1 MKTNFLYFR
10 EHGSISFTATAAQ
23 TSFTVKGTSLLVPG
37 SFGGGGFSVA
47 IADTAALRANYVVT
61 ITSLADN
68 TGNRGSDYQT
78 DGVADANTT
87 AGQVTTLEVEALSI
101 SSNNMVIAALTDG
114 DAEEGYDI
122 KAGDIV
128 TITANAAKGNVGA
141 YRADRLLSVHA
152 NSNTETEVT
161 FQAADGSAADDTIA
175 FTHGD
180 DNGVTFRAIANY
192 FAEAADGNFVN
203 SGSCIIAFD
212 AESNDIPK
220 QLKGLGITNML
231 LGSA

>member
-10 EHGSISFTATAAQ
+10 EHGSISFTATATQ
-23 TSFTVKGTSLLVPG
+23 TDFAVKGSASLVPG

-47 IADTAALRANYVVT
+47 IADTTALRANYVVT

-68 TGNRGSDYQT
+68 TGNRGGDYQT

-101 SSNNMVIAALTDG
+101 SSNNMVIANVSG
-114 DAEEGYDI
+114 DSDHGYDI
-122 KAGDIV
+122 KVGDIV
-128 TITANAAKGNVGA
+128 AITANAAKGNVGA
-141 YRADRLLSVHA
+141 YRADRLLSVHS
-152 NSNTETEVT
+152 NSNTATEAT
-161 FQAADGSAADDTIA
+161 FQAADGSAADDTIV

-192 FAEAADGNFVN
+192 LAAAADGNFVN

-212 AESNDIPK
+212 AESDDIPK

>member
-10 EHGSISFTATAAQ
+10 EHGSISFTATGDQ
-23 TSFTVKGTSLLVPG
+23 TTFAVKGSASLVPG
-37 SFGGGGFSVA
+37 SFGGGGFAVA

-61 ITSLADN
+61 ITSFADN
-68 TGNRGSDYQT
+68 TSNRGDDY
-78 DGVADANTT
+78 ADNDTT
-87 AGQVTTLEVEALSI
+87 AGGVTTLEEEALSI
-101 SSNNMVIAALTDG
+101 SSNDMVIANVSG
-114 DAEEGYDI
+114 DSDHGYNI

-128 TITANAAKGNVGA
+128 TVTANAAKGNVGA
-141 YRADRLLSVHA
+141 YRADRLLSVHS
-152 NSNTETEVT
+152 NDNTETEVT
-161 FQAADGSAADDTIA
+161 FQAADGSTGDDTIL

-212 AESNDIPK
+212 AELDDIPK

>member
-10 EHGSISFTATAAQ
+10 EHGSISFTATGGQ
-23 TSFTVKGTSLLVPG
+23 TTFAVKGSASLVPG

-47 IADTAALRANYVVT
+47 IADTAALRSNYVVT

-68 TGNRGSDYQT
+68 TGNRGGDYASADT
-78 DGVADANTT
+78 VA
-87 AGQVTTLEVEALSI
+87 GEVTTLEVEALSI
-101 SSNNMVIAALTDG
+101 SSNDMVIANVSGDG
-114 DAEEGYDI
+114 DHGYNI
-122 KAGDIV
+122 KVGDIV

-152 NSNTETEVT
+152 NSDTETEVT
-161 FQAADGSAADDTIA
+161 FKAADGSAADDTVA
-175 FTHGD
+175 FTHD
-180 DNGVTFRAIANY
+180 DDDGVTFRAIANY

>member
-23 TSFTVKGTSLLVPG
+23 TDFAVKGSASLVPG

-68 TGNRGSDYQT
+68 TGNRGSDYASPNT
-78 DGVADANTT
+78 VA
-87 AGQVTTLEVEALSI
+87 GEVTTLEVEALSI
-101 SSNNMVIAALTDG
+101 SSNDMVIAALTGG

-152 NSNTETEVT
+152 NSDTETEVT
-161 FQAADGSAADDTIA
+161 FQAADGSAADDTVA
-175 FTHGD
+175 FTHAD
-180 DNGVTFRAIANY
+180 DDGVTFRAIASY

>member
-10 EHGSISFTATAAQ
+10 EHGSISFTATANQ
-23 TSFTVKGTSLLVPG
+23 TDFTVKGSASLVPG

-68 TGNRGSDYQT
+68 TGNLGSDYT
-78 DGVADANTT
+78 DADTVA
-87 AGQVTTLEVEALSI
+87 GEVTTLEVEALEI
-101 SSNNMVIAALTDG
+101 SSNNMRIKAKSHGGGPGNDTAH
-114 DAEEGYDI
+114 GYDI

-152 NSNTETEVT
+152 NSDTETEVT
-161 FQAADGSAADDTIA
+161 FKAADGSAADDTVA

-180 DNGVTFRAIANY
+180 DDGVTFRAIANY

>member
-10 EHGSISFTATAAQ
+10 EHGSISFTATGAQ
-23 TSFTVKGTSLLVPG
+23 TNFTVKGDASLVPG
-37 SFGGGGFSVA
+37 SFGGNGFSVA
-47 IADTAALRANYVVT
+47 IADTTALRANYVVT
-61 ITSLADN
+61 VTSLADN
-68 TGNRGSDYQT
+68 TGNRGGDY
-78 DGVADANTT
+78 ASANTT
-87 AGQVTTLEVEALSI
+87 AGEVTTLETDGVSI
-101 SSNNMVIAALTDG
+101 SSNDMVIATVSG
-114 DAEEGYDI
+114 DSDHGYDI

-152 NSNTETEVT
+152 NSDTETEVT
-161 FQAADGSAADDTIA
+161 FQAADGSAADDTVA
-175 FTHGD
+175 FTHAD
-180 DNGVTFRAIANY
+180 DDGVTFRAIASY
-192 FAEAADGNFVN
+192 FAEAANGNFVN